1 MSNYVNIENYCRSC
15 VSLEDDDYSNIKK
28 YYKESFQT
36 NTKGKLIVNPS
47 KPGDFTPS
55 VKEKFNRRQQFEREG
70 VL

>member
-15 VSLEDDDYSNIKK
+15 TSLEDDDYATIKQ
-28 YYKESFQT
+28 YYKEGFQL

-47 KPGDFTPS
+47 KPGDVTPI
-55 VKEKFNRRQQFEREG
+55 VKEKFKQKQEFEWEG